1 MNSSIQWH
9 AAKDSDKLQYMIK
22 SEKLASKIVLPVDAL
37 MCKNPHCTDHHED
50 INCFYESITSVLKLS
65 ASHSIPT
72 SVTSTRYNIV
82 PGWNEYVKEHHSHA
96 KDALWWWKLNNKPRH
111 GQIYD
116 NMRVARAH
124 FKYALRFVRN
134 QEDMARADALAQD
147 LSDKDVDGFWKTM
160 NKMNSCNTILAN
172 VIDGVTGPD
181 SIASYWKQHFDKL
194 LNVHDNC
201 NNSLKNDILSNFD
214 KIKHNSNMA
223 VSTKSVSEIIGKLE
237 CGKSAGPDG
246 IGAEY
251 LKFSNI
257 KIHVLLSMCFT
268 LCLAHGY
275 LPPAMIET
283 TIVPIVKNKSGNLSD
298 SSNYRPI
305 ALATIIFKMFESVLL
320 LKCAEYL
327 STSDN
332 QFGFKSCH
340 STDLCIYTLKEF
352 IDYYK
357 TRGTTVYVTFLD
369 ASKAFD
375 RIDHWLLF
383 DKMIKK
389 GVPLFIIKLL
399 VFWYSR
405 QRMFVRWGDT
415 CSTSFCVTNGVKQG
429 GIISP
434 MLFNLYMDDLS
445 LMLNCSGI
453 GGYIGTSFINHL
465 CYADDLCLIS
475 LSSSGMQHLL
485 NICNE
490 YATTQKLLYNGS
502 KSFSLCF
509 KKNTLKVSAP
519 SFYLDQM
526 KIPTVKQCR
535 YLGITIST
543 LNSDIDLKRQM
554 RKLYANVN
562 LLLRKFSKCSV
573 GVKCF
578 LFKTY
583 CSNLYGAPMWF
594 DCTKAALKKLKIAY
608 NNSLRRFMFLPW
620 RNSATEM
627 FANLSIHSFDEM
639 FRIFVFSFRSR
650 VTASHNQ
657 LIFGLYTAHCSVYSK
672 LWAWWNSLLH
682 I

>member
-1 MNSSIQWH
+1 
-9 AAKDSDKLQYMIK
+9 
-22 SEKLASKIVLPVDAL
+22 
-37 MCKNPHCTDHHED
+37 
-50 INCFYESITSVLKLS
+50 
-65 ASHSIPT
+65 
-72 SVTSTRYNIV
+72 
-82 PGWNEYVKEHHSHA
+82 
-96 KDALWWWKLNNKPRH
+96 
-111 GQIYD
+111 
-116 NMRVARAH
+116 
-124 FKYALRFVRN
+124 
-134 QEDMARADALAQD
+134 MARADALSQD

-160 NKMNSCNTILAN
+160 NKMNCCNTILAN

-181 SIASYWKQHFDKL
+181 SIASYWKQHFDKP

-214 KIKHNSNMA
+214 TIKHNSNMA
-223 VSTKSVSEIIGKLE
+223 VSTKSVSELIGKLE

-283 TIVPIVKNKSGNLSD
+283 TIVPIVKNKSCNLSD

-305 ALATIIFKMFESVLL
+305 ALATIISKLFESVLL

-405 QRMFVRWGDT
+405 QRMFVRFGDT
-415 CSTSFCVTNGVKQG
+415 CSTSFCVTNRVKQG
-429 GIISP
+429 GII
-434 MLFNLYMDDLS
+434 
-445 LMLNCSGI
+445 
-453 GGYIGTSFINHL
+453 HL
-465 CYADDLCLIS
+465 CSLI
-475 LSSSGMQHLL
+475 
-485 NICNE
+485 
-490 YATTQKLLYNGS
+490 
-502 KSFSLCF
+502 
-509 KKNTLKVSAP
+509 
-519 SFYLDQM
+519 
-526 KIPTVKQCR
+526 
-535 YLGITIST
+535 
-543 LNSDIDLKRQM
+543 
-554 RKLYANVN
+554 
-562 LLLRKFSKCSV
+562 
-573 GVKCF
+573 
-578 LFKTY
+578 
-583 CSNLYGAPMWF
+583 
-594 DCTKAALKKLKIAY
+594 
-608 NNSLRRFMFLPW
+608 
-620 RNSATEM
+620 
-627 FANLSIHSFDEM
+627 
-639 FRIFVFSFRSR
+639 
-650 VTASHNQ
+650 
-657 LIFGLYTAHCSVYSK
+657 YT
-672 LWAWWNSLLH
+672 WM